1 MLFFFWAQRFLPVAV
16 AVAAGDLPP
25 LLLAAR
31 VGAIPV
37 EEVMVVRCLKP

>member
-1 MLFFFWAQRFLPVAV
+1 MLFFFWAQPFLPV